1 MPKAKIVP
9 PPLGGSPLKS
19 PPVARE
25 EEKKTLEPASFFEMM
40 RYAERFD
47 WILLAA
53 GIGLS
58 VVHGCLPACNMLIF
72 RGITE
77 TLIHAQQE
85 VNEERL
91 DLPAFTRSM
100 LLYISLYLAHGI
112 VTCIIGYC
120 SVTMGKRTFPAAFL
134 SANPKSKRFDGPL
147 PPKSP
152 PAFEPPPQ
160 RPAEPATFREMLRY
174 ATRFD
179 WVLLGGGIVLSA
191 VHGFLEPAEMFIFR
205 GITHSLMFAQKDF
218 NEGRLEGERM
228 AALTRDVVFYVC
240 FYLLHGLAI
249 CSACYLSTAC
259 FFTLSERQTHRIKKE
274 FLRTVMNQDQP
285 WFEQNNVGKLAEKM
299 NSGID
304 RIRDGT
310 GDKLQAIIQASVSLI
325 AGLAISLWMSWRMA
339 FILIAVNPFVMANL
353 IGSAKTTK
361 AALQRAMAA
370 YGDAANVA
378 EEVLYGIR
386 TTQACNAQPA
396 EIRRYSRFLQIG
408 CTNGVRRAMFTAL
421 FSGLHL
427 LLLFGAMGYGT
438 VLVLEQGLEPGN
450 VYAVFW
456 AALGG
461 AMRLGNAIP
470 QISVILSAKL
480 CAAELFAI
488 IDRKPAF
495 DCTSESGVKPERI
508 DGRIEF
514 KGVCSRYPSRPDV
527 PILRD
532 VSFSIEKGTTVGIVG
547 HSGCGKSTLFS
558 LLMRMYDYESGKI
571 TIDGVSVRDL
581 NVEWL
586 RNAIGIVSQD
596 PVVFAGTIADN
607 LRMGRVDAT
616 MDEMIAATRQANA
629 EEFIR
634 KLPDGINTRLGE
646 GGVRLSGGQRQ
657 RLVISRVLLRNPK
670 ILLLDEATSALD
682 TESERQ
688 VQAAIEQAATG
699 RTTLIVAH
707 RLATVRNVDRLLV
720 FDGGRIVETG
730 THDELM
736 EKGGVYRRLVEAQEI
751 EQIGEQ
757 EMEDVELEGDSGS
770 PKSGLRRRSSA
781 SRRSSLRK
789 NGYKQ
794 FQNNGVSKKETIEEA
809 AEAESAPSASLAQ
822 IFRAAR
828 PEHPLIFCGLIATV
842 IRGVSWPVFS
852 IIYGRLFNSLT
863 EALNHRKTAD
873 FDQQN
878 LINGV
883 SFGVL
888 GVVACVCTFLS
899 GYLFGMTGER
909 LTMRLRTRVFTVR
922 SVLFIESTRMVSLAS
937 GLGIGF
943 YFDWH
948 LAPIATCTA
957 FLIVGTQLIL
967 TNYMKRRGFKDAE
980 IAEEAAR
987 ISAEAIEHVKT
998 VQSLTRQSL
1007 LYERYCECAE
1017 RPHKRAIKRGLLQS
1031 ISFGLTSSYFSIHF
1045 AFAYLFGLLFIRMG
1059 LVTPFVVFQVI
1070 EAVTMASFTVMMAA
1084 TYFPEYIKARVA
1096 AGFIFHMM
1104 EAKPKIDS
1112 NSEAGCRP
1120 PINGHLQLK
1129 DVYFAYPNAP
1139 KHLVLNGVNI
1149 EALEGKTVAIVGP
1162 SGCGKSTIIQLLE
1175 RYYDCLSGQV
1185 TVDSTDLRQLNLRH
1199 VRERM
1204 ALVAQE
1210 NAIFNISLAD
1220 NIAYGMEGVSHD
1232 RIVAAARQANIADF
1246 IESLPEAY
1254 QTIAG
1259 SRGAQLSGGQ
1269 KQRLA
1274 IARAV
1279 CPDPKILL
1287 LDEATSALD
1296 TQSEKIVQEALD
1308 KAQEG
1313 RTVVVIAHRLSTIVH
1328 SDLIVVV
1335 NEGRVAE
1342 MGTHQELLALNGIY
1356 RNLIDKQSA

>member
-1 MPKAKIVP
+1 MPKAKSVP

-25 EEKKTLEPASFFEMM
+25 EEKKTVEPASFFEMM

-47 WILLAA
+47 WILLTA

-85 VNEERL
+85 VNEQRL
-91 DLPAFTRSM
+91 DLPAFTHSM

-120 SVTMGKRTFPAAFL
+120 S
-134 SANPKSKRFDGPL
+134 RFDGPL
-147 PPKSP
+147 PPKQP
-152 PAFEPPPQ
+152 PSFEPPLQ
-160 RPAEPATFREMLRY
+160 RAAEPASFREMLRY

-179 WVLLGGGIVLSA
+179 WLLLGGGVVLSA
-191 VHGFLEPAEMFIFR
+191 IHGFLEPAEMFIFR

-240 FYLLHGLAI
+240 FYVLHGVAI
-249 CSACYLSTAC
+249 CSACYFSTAC

-339 FILIAVNPFVMANL
+339 LILMAVNPFVMANL

-427 LLLFGAMGYGT
+427 LLLFGAMGAAFYYGT
-438 VLVLEQGLEPGN
+438 LLVLEQGLEPGN

-456 AALGG
+456 ASLGG

-495 DCTSESGVKPERI
+495 DCTSESGAKPVRI

-514 KGVCSRYPSRPDV
+514 KAVSSRYPSRPDV

-532 VSFSIEKGTTVGIVG
+532 VSFSIEKGSTVGIVG

-558 LLMRMYDYESGKI
+558 LLMRMYDYESGEI

-634 KLPDGINTRLGE
+634 KLPDGMNTRLGE

-657 RLVISRVLLRNPK
+657 RSATCLHLL
-670 ILLLDEATSALD
+670 
-682 TESERQ
+682 
-688 VQAAIEQAATG
+688 
-699 RTTLIVAH
+699 
-707 RLATVRNVDRLLV
+707 VDRLLV

-736 EKGGVYRRLVEAQEI
+736 ERGGVYRRLVEAQEI
-751 EQIGEQ
+751 EQIGDK
-757 EMEDVELEGDSGS
+757 EMEDVELEDDSSS

-794 FQNNGVSKKETIEEA
+794 FQNNGDPKKETAEEA
-809 AEAESAPSASLAQ
+809 AEAETAPSASLAQ

-909 LTMRLRTRVFTVR
+909 LTMRLRTRVFTV
-922 SVLFIESTRMVSLAS
+922 RMVSLAS

-1112 NSEAGCRP
+1112 NSEAGSRP
-1120 PINGHLQLK
+1120 SINGHLQLK

-1149 EALEGKTVAIVGP
+1149 EAFEGKTVAIVGP

-1185 TVDSTDLRQLNLRH
+1185 TIDSTDLRQLNIRH

-1210 NAIFNISLAD
+1210 NAIFNISLAE
-1220 NIAYGMEGVSHD
+1220 NIAYGMEDVSHE

-1246 IESLPEAY
+1246 IESLPEGY
-1254 QTIAG
+1254 KTIAG

-1274 IARAV
+1274 IARA
-1279 CPDPKILL
+1279 
-1287 LDEATSALD
+1287 
-1296 TQSEKIVQEALD
+1296 IVQEALD

-1356 RNLIDKQSA
+1356 RNLIDKQTA